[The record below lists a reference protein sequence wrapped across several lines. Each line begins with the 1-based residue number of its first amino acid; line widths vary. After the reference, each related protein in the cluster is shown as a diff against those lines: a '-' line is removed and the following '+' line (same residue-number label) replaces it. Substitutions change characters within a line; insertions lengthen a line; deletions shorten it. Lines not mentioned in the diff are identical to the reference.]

1 MSAKNPSILLK
12 PVIHPSTIWYTSMT
26 INPYFIVKS
35 SLTIYIKFCIMYFAC
50 ASSLCSLNL
59 HRTKTD
65 LLRLPIVNIIVVI
78 PSLLTSPG
86 HQRPWYQL
94 RRMGKIMSYTRK
106 GFNYPCHTSA
116 REGYKIDKFLCFL
129 WNSARKKFAYCH
141 IFCFTFVRFCYTILV
156 RWLLSKFV
164 GKLIN
169 LAACE

>member
-1 MSAKNPSILLK
+1 MFAKKPSILLK
-12 PVIHPSTIWYTSMT
+12 PVIHPNTIWYTSMT
-26 INPYFIVKS
+26 LNPYFIVKS
-35 SLTIYIKFCIMYFAC
+35 SLTIFIKFCIMYC
-50 ASSLCSLNL
+50 VRASSLCSLDL
-59 HRTKTD
+59 HRTRTD
-65 LLRLPIVNIIVVI
+65 LLRLHIVNIIVVI

-86 HQRPWYQL
+86 HQRPWY
-94 RRMGKIMSYTRK
+94 RMGKIMSYTRK

-156 RWLLSKFV
+156 RGLLSKFV

-169 LAACE
+169 HAAYE